1 MIDKNSEDVIVI
13 KNLTKDYG
21 NGLGIFDINL
31 KIKKGEMVGFVGT
44 NGSGKTTTIRNIMGY
59 IKPTSGEVSV
69 CGLESWQNASEIAKH
84 IGYVPGEIAF
94 PDLPTGT
101 AFLKSQAEFLNLKDM
116 SYANKLIEK
125 LQLDPKANLKRMSK
139 GMKQKTALVAALM
152 NNADILILDEPTTG
166 LDPLVRVAFLD
177 IIKEEHKKGKT
188 IFMSSH
194 LFEEM
199 EKTCDRVALIND
211 GHLVDVVDMNDIRN
225 RSSRDFKIEF
235 NNTEDF
241 EKFKKMDFNIIRVQQ
256 QYNQVTINIDNNQIN
271 DLFKSLKNFKVK
283 FISEVK
289 YSLEK
294 YFKTVLNNQTKE
306 VDNV

>member
-1 MIDKNSEDVIVI
+1 M
-13 KNLTKDYG
+13 
-21 NGLGIFDINL
+21 
-31 KIKKGEMVGFVGT
+31 
-44 NGSGKTTTIRNIMGY
+44 
-59 IKPTSGEVSV
+59 
-69 CGLESWQNASEIAKH
+69 
-84 IGYVPGEIAF
+84 
-94 PDLPTGT
+94 
-101 AFLKSQAEFLNLKDM
+101 
-116 SYANKLIEK
+116 
-125 LQLDPKANLKRMSK
+125 
-139 GMKQKTALVAALM
+139 
-152 NNADILILDEPTTG
+152 
-166 LDPLVRVAFLD
+166 RVAFLD